1 MQLIKDKN
9 KIRWNQ
15 IGKFITDPTLD
26 FFNKRL
32 NVQFLNKKFGKHFQK
47 SMISKASKIETLYI
61 PKSKVACGKP
71 LCREKT
77 VFFKNKR
84 PHNLET
90 LTWIYTKL
98 GTLSQTSLLLN
109 YKKISSLSPKHWVHT
124 QNVVPE

>member
-47 SMISKASKIETLYI
+47 PMISKVSKIE
-61 PKSKVACGKP
+61 
-71 LCREKT
+71 
-77 VFFKNKR
+77 
-84 PHNLET
+84 
-90 LTWIYTKL
+90 
-98 GTLSQTSLLLN
+98 SL
-109 YKKISSLSPKHWVHT
+109 
-124 QNVVPE
+124 